1 MKINNTFSSLNNLKR
16 NRILSLGT
24 ISTKSSTNKQNLAQ
38 NSNKKTKCQP
48 YKKLIVFSTIATA
61 LIAGIIGRKKISQ
74 LFQNTITSTT
84 SKQAEIKKPEF
95 LYHITSKEC
104 FNSIMN
110 DGIIK
115 TSRFDSSVFMTDLNN
130 LQNKTPKNSV
140 LRMINYYDG
149 GSILNPSPHRH
160 NGSVI
165 VLKIPVNELNQ
176 NLLGFRRIP
185 LAGQDNASIST
196 EIIPFSNYL
205 SESSRELMEKSLEFL
220 YRDEIPV
227 NKISKIYEINTSN
240 IESNAFLKDFFR
252 QLKQ

>member
-24 ISTKSSTNKQNLAQ
+24 ISTKASTNKQNQTQ
-38 NSNKKTKCQP
+38 NSEKTTKHLP

-74 LFQNTITSTT
+74 LFQNAIT

-115 TSRFDSSVFMTDLNN
+115 TSRFDSSVFMSDLNN

-149 GSILNPSPHRH
+149 GSILNPSPHKH

-185 LAGQDNASIST
+185 LVGQDNSSIST

-205 SESSRELMEKSLEFL
+205 SESSRELIEKSLEFL

-240 IESNAFLKDFFR
+240 IESNAFLKDFFK
-252 QLKQ
+252 QLRR

>member
-1 MKINNTFSSLNNLKR
+1 MS
-16 NRILSLGT
+16 
-24 ISTKSSTNKQNLAQ
+24 
-38 NSNKKTKCQP
+38 
-48 YKKLIVFSTIATA
+48 
-61 LIAGIIGRKKISQ
+61 
-74 LFQNTITSTT
+74 
-84 SKQAEIKKPEF
+84 
-95 LYHITSKEC
+95 
-104 FNSIMN
+104 
-110 DGIIK
+110 
-115 TSRFDSSVFMTDLNN
+115 DLNN

-185 LAGQDNASIST
+185 LAGQDNAFIST

-205 SESSRELMEKSLEFL
+205 SESSKELMEKSLEFL

>member
-1 MKINNTFSSLNNLKR
+1 MKINNTLPSLNNLKQ
-16 NRILSLGT
+16 NRILPFGT
-24 ISTKSSTNKQNLAQ
+24 ISTKASTNKQNQTQ
-38 NSNKKTKCQP
+38 NSEKTTKHLP

-74 LFQNTITSTT
+74 LFQNAIT

-149 GSILNPSPHRH
+149 GSILNPSPHKH

-165 VLKIPVNELNQ
+165 VLKIPVDELNQ

-185 LAGQDNASIST
+185 LVGQDNSSIST

-205 SESSRELMEKSLEFL
+205 SESSRELIEKSLEFL

-227 NKISKIYEINTSN
+227 SKISKVYEINTSN
-240 IESNAFLKDFFR
+240 IESNAFLKDFFK
-252 QLKQ
+252 QLRR

>member
-1 MKINNTFSSLNNLKR
+1 
-16 NRILSLGT
+16 
-24 ISTKSSTNKQNLAQ
+24 
-38 NSNKKTKCQP
+38 
-48 YKKLIVFSTIATA
+48 
-61 LIAGIIGRKKISQ
+61 
-74 LFQNTITSTT
+74 
-84 SKQAEIKKPEF
+84 
-95 LYHITSKEC
+95 
-104 FNSIMN
+104 MN

-149 GSILNPSPHRH
+149 GSILNPSPHKH

-165 VLKIPVNELNQ
+165 VLKIPVDELNQ

-185 LAGQDNASIST
+185 LVGQDNSSISS

-205 SESSRELMEKSLEFL
+205 SESSRELIEKSLEFL

-227 NKISKIYEINTSN
+227 SKISKVYEINTSN
-240 IESNAFLKDFFR
+240 IESNAFLKDFFK
-252 QLKQ
+252 QLRR